1 MCAGL
6 AFDFETYHAARR
18 NLVEDRLSAYLAES
32 DPAQL
37 WDSMRYSVL
46 SCGKRIRAILS
57 LASAESIVGSAGTSL
72 LAASVA
78 EAAELVLPC
87 ACAIEMIHAMS
98 LIHDDLPCMDDDD
111 FRRGR
116 PSNHKVFG
124 EAMALL
130 AGDSLLVYALEILL
144 KESSESIDRRN
155 LIQVASE
162 LSAATGAK
170 GMVGGQ
176 VGDIAMTGKSHL
188 PYAEEDAAALLN
200 KIHQR
205 KTGALIRFAVWSGAC
220 LMGAPEKTLSVL
232 GQFGEVLGLS
242 FQIADDLLDV
252 TGDIKTLGKTP
263 GKDQASGKLTWV
275 TVYGIEKARLQLA
288 ELEEEGKSLLAK
300 TDLPEEGLLPLSALL
315 EYTIHRSH

>member
-1 MCAGL
+1 MYAGL
-6 AFDFETYHAARR
+6 AFDFETYHTARR
-18 NLVEDRLSAYLAES
+18 NLVEDRLSAYFAES

-37 WDSMRYSVL
+37 FDSMRYSVL
-46 SCGKRIRAILS
+46 SGGKRIRATLV
-57 LASAESIVGSAGTSL
+57 LASAEAVVQGNGASSAR
-72 LAASVA
+72 SVA
-78 EAAELVLPC
+78 EAAELALPC
-87 ACAIEMIHAMS
+87 ACAIEIIHAMS

-130 AGDSLLVYALEILL
+130 AGDALLVYALEILL
-144 KESSESIDRRN
+144 RESAESIDRRN
-155 LIQVASE
+155 LIRVARE

-176 VGDIAMTGKSHL
+176 VYDMAVTGQAHL
-188 PYAEEDAAALLN
+188 PSKEQESTQLLS

-205 KTGALIRFAVWSGAC
+205 KTGALIRFSVWSGAC
-220 LMGAPEKTLSVL
+220 LMGAPEEILL
-232 GQFGEVLGLS
+232 ALAEFGEVLGLS

-275 TVYGIEKARLQLA
+275 TVYGIGKARLQLA
-288 ELEEEGKSLLAK
+288 DLEERGKSLLAK
-300 TDLPEEGLLPLSALL
+300 TNLPEAGLRPLTALL
-315 EYTIHRSH
+315 EYAIHRSH